1 MIVRAI
7 VRATAV
13 NDALPVRPMLLPVA
27 AIFVALGPLIGG
39 VLVALALGIVVVIH
53 QGTLAPLPAI
63 LVATPMLAYGFGS
76 VLALLIG
83 LVVALSRHYGGRTTL
98 ATPLA
103 ATILV
108 YGSAALL
115 NTIAGESAL
124 AVWLHTALPVSL
136 ASAKFVLLPMLLAAV
151 ACWQIGRKARL
162 L

>member
-1 MIVRAI
+1 M
-7 VRATAV
+7 TAV
-13 NDALPVRPMLLPVA
+13 HDAMPVRPMLLPVA

-39 VLVALALGIVVVIH
+39 VLVALALGIVMAI
-53 QGTLAPLPAI
+53 QQSTLASLPAI

-83 LVVALSRHYGGRTTL
+83 LTVALSRRYGGRTTV

-103 ATILV
+103 ATVLV

-115 NTIAGESAL
+115 NTLAGEGVTA
-124 AVWLHTALPVSL
+124 AWLHAALPVSL
-136 ASAKFVLLPMLLAAV
+136 ASAKFMLLPMLLAAV